1 MSFTSLDLA
10 KQTALSMPRM
20 GTYLTA
26 CSNKP
31 SPLSAAIHLYAWN
44 AAISAAFIHPLHFC
58 EVVVRNAVSEALTAT
73 YGAHWPWSQGFF
85 LSLPDPGGSAFKPR
99 QALLAAR
106 QKAEQSAGGNPPSAD
121 KAIAEMSFAFWESM
135 FTARYDHGLWDNH
148 LKRLFPHAPAAL
160 PYHKLRAEI
169 RNALEATRK
178 FRNRIAHH
186 EPIFA
191 RQLAQDY
198 ALIYRVVRYRCD
210 QTAAWM
216 SQTQTVNAVL
226 ATKP

>member
-1 MSFTSLDLA
+1 MSFMSPDLA
-10 KQTALSMPRM
+10 KQAALSMPRM
-20 GTYLTA
+20 GTYLAA
-26 CSNKP
+26 CHNQP
-31 SPLSAAIHLYAWN
+31 SPLSAAINLYAWN

-73 YGAHWPWSQGFF
+73 YGAQWPWSQGFF
-85 LSLPDPGGSAFKPR
+85 LSLPEQAGPVFKPR

-106 QKAEQSAGGNPPSAD
+106 QKAEQSAGGNPPSTD

-148 LKRLFPHAPAAL
+148 LKRLFPNAPARL
-160 PYHKLRAEI
+160 QYFELRAQI
-169 RNALEATRK
+169 RAALEAIRK

-191 RQLAQDY
+191 RQLAHDY
-198 ALIYRVVRYRCD
+198 ARIQKVVRYRCT
-210 QTAAWM
+210 QTASWM
-216 SQTQTVNAVL
+216 AQSQTVNVIL
-226 ATKP
+226 AAKP

>member
-1 MSFTSLDLA
+1 MSFMSPDLA
-10 KQTALSMPRM
+10 KQAALSIPRM
-20 GTYLTA
+20 GTYLAA
-26 CSNKP
+26 CNNQP
-31 SPLSAAIHLYAWN
+31 SPLSAAVNLYAWN

-73 YGAHWPWSQGFF
+73 YGVQWPWNQGFY
-85 LSLPDPGGSAFKPR
+85 LSLPEQAGPVFKPR

-106 QKAEQSAGGNPPSAD
+106 LKAEQIAGANTPSTD

-148 LKRLFPHAPAAL
+148 IKRLFPHAPAAL
-160 PYHKLRAEI
+160 PYYKLRSEI
-169 RNALEATRK
+169 RSALEAIRK

-191 RQLAQDY
+191 RQLAHDY
-198 ALIYRVVRYRCD
+198 ARIQKIVKYRCV
-210 QTAAWM
+210 QTANWM
-216 SQTQTVNAVL
+216 AQSQTVNAVL
-226 ATKP
+226 ADRP

>member
-1 MSFTSLDLA
+1 ML
-10 KQTALSMPRM
+10 
-20 GTYLTA
+20 
-26 CSNKP
+26 
-31 SPLSAAIHLYAWN
+31 
-44 AAISAAFIHPLHFC
+44 
-58 EVVVRNAVSEALTAT
+58 
-73 YGAHWPWSQGFF
+73 
-85 LSLPDPGGSAFKPR
+85 
-99 QALLAAR
+99 
-106 QKAEQSAGGNPPSAD
+106 
-121 KAIAEMSFAFWESM
+121 

-169 RNALEATRK
+169 LNALEATRT
-178 FRNRIAHH
+178 FRTRISPH
-186 EPIFA
+186 ESIFA
-191 RQLAQDY
+191 RTLAQDY